1 MANYTAVG
9 DDANALVAE
18 KKSWMAQ
25 NRAAAAALGV
35 SGALLL
41 ALAVFYATSRS
52 SDVFFE
58 DFHSID
64 AARWTVERS
73 LDDGG
78 NGEFQAYTDDPGV
91 IFTRNGRLVI
101 QPRPMSADAWYQL
114 SGLDAKLED
123 PATPDEDV
131 AALHALRDK
140 LEAPGGVRGALDDG
154 TELAVEGCT
163 VPAADAAA
171 APQKCAHA
179 GKWDEPL
186 PPVVSAR
193 LSSKGKFQFRHGR
206 VEARLRLP
214 VGDWVWPA
222 FWLLPAENAYGPWP
236 FSGEIDLLEARGN
249 DAAFEVVGSSQ
260 SGKAGFDRLAAT
272 VHCADAGGGDTFS
285 IGNTTIWPSQS
296 NNFKALEDADG
307 FVIIGLDWRPGSV
320 RTYAREG
327 PGLAQERTLAT
338 WPGAKGPYCEN
349 DAYDGHPDAPFD
361 AEFYFVINVAV
372 GGSAG
377 GGVAYWG
384 DDVLWKGCDHPHM
397 CDPRTAFADE
407 EAAWIPTWTRPL
419 EVDWIRVTKA

>member
-1 MANYTAVG
+1 M
-9 DDANALVAE
+9 
-18 KKSWMAQ
+18 
-25 NRAAAAALGV
+25 
-35 SGALLL
+35 
-41 ALAVFYATSRS
+41 
-52 SDVFFE
+52 
-58 DFHSID
+58 
-64 AARWTVERS
+64 
-73 LDDGG
+73 
-78 NGEFQAYTDDPGV
+78 
-91 IFTRNGRLVI
+91 
-101 QPRPMSADAWYQL
+101 
-114 SGLDAKLED
+114 
-123 PATPDEDV
+123 
-131 AALHALRDK
+131 
-140 LEAPGGVRGALDDG
+140 
-154 TELAVEGCT
+154 
-163 VPAADAAA
+163 
-171 APQKCAHA
+171 
-179 GKWDEPL
+179 
-186 PPVVSAR
+186 
-193 LSSKGKFQFRHGR
+193 
-206 VEARLRLP
+206 
-214 VGDWVWPA
+214 GDWVWPA

-249 DAAFEVVGSSQ
+249 DADFEVVGSSQ

-296 NNFKALEDADG
+296 NDFKALEDADG

-384 DDVLWKGCDHPHM
+384 EDVLWKGCDHPHM

-407 EAAWIPTWTRPL
+407 EAAWMPTWTRPL

>member
-1 MANYTAVG
+1 MANYTAVA
-9 DDANALVAE
+9 DDASALVAE

-78 NGEFQAYTDDPGV
+78 NGEFQAPRT
-91 IFTRNGRLVI
+91 TRRHLHANGRLVI
-101 QPRPMSADAWYQL
+101 QPKPMSADAWYQL

-123 PATPDEDV
+123 PATPD
-131 AALHALRDK
+131 
-140 LEAPGGVRGALDDG
+140 
-154 TELAVEGCT
+154 
-163 VPAADAAA
+163 AD
-171 APQKCAHA
+171 KCAHA

-249 DAAFEVVGSSQ
+249 DADFEVVGSSQ

-349 DAYDGHPDAPFD
+349 DACDGHPDAPFD

-384 DDVLWKGCDHPHM
+384 EDVLWKGCDHPHM
-397 CDPRTAFADE
+397 CDPRTA
-407 EAAWIPTWTRPL
+407 PTRRRPGSQRGPAL
-419 EVDWIRVTKA
+419 EVDWIA

>member
-1 MANYTAVG
+1 MANYTAVAA
-9 DDANALVAE
+9 DANALVAE

-91 IFTRNGRLVI
+91 IFVRSGRLVI
-101 QPRPMSADAWYQL
+101 QPKPMSADAWYQL
-114 SGLDAKLED
+114 SGLDAKLAD
-123 PATPDEDV
+123 PATPDADV

-140 LEAPGGVRGALDDG
+140 LRR
-154 TELAVEGCT
+154 
-163 VPAADAAA
+163 PAASRRALGGDTGSRSRL
-171 APQKCAHA
+171 HR
-179 GKWDEPL
+179 
-186 PPVVSAR
+186 AR
-193 LSSKGKFQFRHGR
+193 GGR
-206 VEARLRLP
+206 GR
-214 VGDWVWPA
+214 
-222 FWLLPAENAYGPWP
+222 
-236 FSGEIDLLEARGN
+236 GEIDLLEARGN
-249 DAAFEVVGSSQ
+249 DADFEVVGSSQ

-320 RTYAREG
+320 RTYAREAG
-327 PGLAQERTLAT
+327 PRTERTLAT
-338 WPGAKGPYCEN
+338 WPGPRALLRERRLRRPPGRP
-349 DAYDGHPDAPFD
+349 APSST
-361 AEFYFVINVAV
+361 VISVAV

-377 GGVAYWG
+377 GGVAYWEE
-384 DDVLWKGCDHPHM
+384 VLEGLRPPAHVRPADGG
-397 CDPRTAFADE
+397 ADE
-407 EAAWIPTWTRPL
+407 EAAWIPAWAAAF
-419 EVDWIRVTKA
+419 EVDWIA